1 MISTRTWVIA
11 MIILTVILAGNLGA
25 VWLLNS

>member
-1 MISTRTWVIA
+1 MISTRTLVIA

>member
-1 MISTRTWVIA
+1 MMSTRTLVIA